1 MNSNP
6 NILFVTTQFR
16 TGERIYP
23 IIPFL
28 AKNYNL
34 DLLKTYHMHPIKGKW
49 GGDKDLRKVF
59 DQKYKSFFESEYSEI
74 NQINFSK
81 YNLIITDDCR
91 LESGMGEIFKKRH
104 CLLLG
109 NCHGNNAYYYPIKN
123 LNKCFD
129 GCFVFGRQELSH
141 SHLIPGGVPS
151 NDALINYKDK
161 EKKHILIVTNFI
173 KQGWTDLNGFT
184 FIPND
189 KKFFDGMDILKI
201 QQHYNKP
208 VVIKIKSREMRNY
221 SGNYNDDVEFIKS
234 CLPEGLDYKILVD
247 VEDDNLLIA
256 ESEVVIGHGS
266 TMMLKPLQLGIP
278 TAIIKEYGYTD
289 QGSSIYGDCKA
300 VVDLDHQKIM
310 EVLTDNDHSEFVFNA
325 VEGGNEFNSI
335 KYYLNYIDQ
344 IISKA

>member
-1 MNSNP
+1 MANK
-6 NILFVTTQFR
+6 NILFVTTQYR
-16 TGERIYP
+16 TGERVYP

-28 AKNYNL
+28 AKDYNV
-34 DLLKTYHMHPIKGKW
+34 DLYKTYHMHPQTGRW

-59 DQKYKSFFESEYSEI
+59 DTRYGKFFKKTFSEI
-74 NQINFSK
+74 NHIDFSK

-91 LESGMGEIFKKRH
+91 VQSGMGEVYAKRH
-104 CLLLG
+104 CLVVG
-109 NCHGNNAYYYPIKN
+109 NCHGNNAYYYPVKN
-123 LNKCFD
+123 LNVCFD
-129 GCFVFGRQELSH
+129 GCFVFGQQELSH

-151 NDALINYKDK
+151 NDVLINYKDK

-208 VVIKIKSREMRNY
+208 VVIKIKSREGGDY
-221 SGNYNDDVEFIKS
+221 IDDINFIKAS
-234 CLPEGLDYKILVD
+234 LPEGLDYEIIVD

-278 TAIIKEYGYTD
+278 TAIIKNYGYTD
-289 QGSSIYGDCKA
+289 QGSSVYGNCKA
-300 VVDLDHQKIM
+300 VTDLNHNKIM
-310 EVLTDNDHSEFVFNA
+310 DVLSNSDHSEFILKA
-325 VEGGNEFNSI
+325 VEGGTTFNSTE
-335 KYYLNYIDQ
+335 YYLDYVKQLING
-344 IISKA
+344 